1 VKKKAPHFDPIR
13 HDFPPVT
20 WRADKNRFMIDARAK
35 GGPRQYRTDR
45 AEALALAEKL
55 AAEFDSKGR
64 SAFAATQ
71 TQAEALK
78 NLGLTSNEAIA
89 LFLQAHA
96 PKSGTTPLGDA
107 FDQFKA
113 HKLQEGLSAITLS
126 TMLPQV
132 ERFVAALGRHTTI
145 GSITL
150 DQLLVFLA
158 AASNPSTFN
167 TRRKHLVSFFS
178 DCQRHKL
185 IAENP
190 ALLIKKQKVPVDIRI
205 LTPEEAQR
213 LLLGTYT
220 AFSDPAIGSSMR
232 AYYALSLFA
241 GVRPD
246 EIKKLRWSDITLFPS
261 APRTVEW
268 THLDLDKGDSLFVSE
283 KAAKTKEARSVPIF
297 PNLREWLLTCP
308 DRTGPVIPDV
318 NNSLMLKG
326 RCSAAFKYRFDVS
339 RKKAGFARE
348 TWPKDVLRHCYG
360 SYLLALT
367 HNRAQLATLMGNS
380 EDVIRSH
387 YRRHVSSDAATA
399 FFSIMPPGAH

>member
-1 VKKKAPHFDPIR
+1 VRFLRVKNKAPHFDPIR
-13 HDFPPVT
+13 LDFPPVT

-45 AEALALAEKL
+45 AEALALAEQL
-55 AAEFDSKGR
+55 AAELDSRGR

-78 NLGLTSNEAIA
+78 NLGLTSNEAVA

-96 PKSGTTPLGDA
+96 RKSGTTPLGDA

-178 DCQRHKL
+178 DCHRHKL

-213 LLLGTYT
+213 LLLGTT
-220 AFSDPAIGSSMR
+220 THLVTQR
-232 AYYALSLFA
+232 
-241 GVRPD
+241 
-246 EIKKLRWSDITLFPS
+246 S
-261 APRTVEW
+261 APRC
-268 THLDLDKGDSLFVSE
+268 
-283 KAAKTKEARSVPIF
+283 AP
-297 PNLREWLLTCP
+297 
-308 DRTGPVIPDV
+308 
-318 NNSLMLKG
+318 
-326 RCSAAFKYRFDVS
+326 
-339 RKKAGFARE
+339 
-348 TWPKDVLRHCYG
+348 
-360 SYLLALT
+360 
-367 HNRAQLATLMGNS
+367 
-380 EDVIRSH
+380 
-387 YRRHVSSDAATA
+387 
-399 FFSIMPPGAH
+399 IMP